1 MRFKNLSN
9 DSYRHKGKIKRCLA
23 IKLNF
28 NDEAQNSLMNW
39 KNFSGGE
46 KTVVAICILMALQK
60 CEPAPFYI
68 FDEIDAAL
76 DSRFV
81 GKLAKVIYQQSVETG
96 SQYFISSFKKEM
108 IGIPEEYCNYYMV
121 RNVNRRS
128 TVK

>member
-1 MRFKNLSN
+1 
-9 DSYRHKGKIKRCLA
+9 
-23 IKLNF
+23 
-28 NDEAQNSLMNW
+28 MNW

-128 TVK
+128 TVKMVEEEEARDFMMEV